1 MCIIIQSIAPMA
13 SSKQQHSSP
22 SSSPA
27 KGRGQ
32 QHRPQRFPVVDDM
45 VALDNLY
52 KSMNSKLE
60 AVEVQAAEYRL
71 NPLTAEVLTKKPTQV
86 TSSRKV
92 TKQEFEE
99 AQKFLG
105 ACFPIQDLDMPPPEK
120 YEVPMTASQEYGWC
134 SQPLVRKI
142 WIHPFSLSSCVL
154 PPIQV
159 KPKKLFNYSRE
170 SCEITQFAAAYFE
183 CVKTTPY
190 SKRGF
195 VPRYKLKQQQAEAS
209 AATVP
214 DKASVPPP
222 VSSNQTAA
230 LPAPP

>member
-27 KGRGQ
+27 KARGQ
-32 QHRPQRFPVVDDM
+32 QHRPQRFPAVDDM

-134 SQPLVRKI
+134 SQPLV
-142 WIHPFSLSSCVL
+142 
-154 PPIQV
+154 

-195 VPRYKLKQQQAEAS
+195 APRYKLKQQQAEAS

-230 LPAPP
+230 LTAPP